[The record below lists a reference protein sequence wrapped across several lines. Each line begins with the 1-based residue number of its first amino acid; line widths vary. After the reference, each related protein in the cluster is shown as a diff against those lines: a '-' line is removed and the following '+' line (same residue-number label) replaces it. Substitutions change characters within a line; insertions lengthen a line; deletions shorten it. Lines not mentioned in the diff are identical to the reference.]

1 MADASL
7 IWGKL
12 FLCLLIIGVAGS
24 RLSRY
29 GDVIAEKTGLGGSWI
44 GLVLMATVT
53 SLPELVTGV
62 SSVTVANVPNIAVG
76 NVLGACVMNL
86 AMIFLLDFLHREASV
101 YTRASHGHILAAGF
115 SLVMLAVVGFNL
127 LVAPT
132 GIAPQ
137 LGHVGLYTPVILV
150 LYLVAM
156 RVLYLYETAQQDAY
170 VAERAARYPDITL
183 RQAVARYAAFA
194 GVVVLAAL
202 WLPFVAEELAAAMGW
217 QRSFVGTI
225 FVALVTTTP
234 ELVVTLA
241 ALRLGALDMAIGNLF
256 GSNLFNLTLIAVDD
270 LAYLEGSLLA
280 QVAPVHAVSAFS
292 AIAMTGA
299 TVVGLFYRDEGRL
312 YRRMGWASIFLFL
325 AYLLNSYVLYLYQE

>member
-1 MADASL
+1 MAEGAL
-7 IWGKL
+7 VFGKL
-12 FLCLLIIGVAGS
+12 LVCLLAIGFAGT

-29 GDVIAEKTGLGGSWI
+29 GDVIAEKTGLSGSWI

-62 SSVTVANVPNIAVG
+62 AAVTVAQVPNIAVG

-115 SLVMLAVVGFNL
+115 SLVLLAVVGFNL

-132 GIAPQ
+132 GLAPQ
-137 LGHVGLYTPVILV
+137 LMHVGLYTPAILI

-156 RVLYLYETAQQDAY
+156 RVLYLYEMRQRGEY
-170 VAERAARYPDITL
+170 VAQRAAAYPDITL
-183 RQAVARYAAFA
+183 GQAVARYAAFA
-194 GVVVLAAL
+194 LVVVAAAL
-202 WLPFVAEELAAAMGW
+202 WLPFVADELAVAMGW

-234 ELVVTLA
+234 ELVVTIA

-270 LAYLEGSLLA
+270 IAYLPGSLLA
-280 QVAPVHAVSAFS
+280 HVTPVHAVSAFS
-292 AIAMTGA
+292 AIAMTGV
-299 TVVGLFYRDEGRL
+299 TVVALFYRDEGRL
-312 YRRMGWASIFLFL
+312 YRRMSWASIFLFVG
-325 AYLLNSYVLYLYQE
+325 YLLNSYVLYLYRD